1 MVVVAILFHRA
12 DGSAIRP
19 AAQARA
25 RVINRLIIGRF
36 LGGIVAAMDRKCEL
50 LRRAFTRAN
59 CCISDPRR
67 GLSLSPLACNWIA
80 FFVTARKDPIVWG
93 RARFSRPGAVV
104 SLRVESQSM
113 NNIQRS
119 YISTL
124 FASVFHKQ
132 IFLLSIYTICILF
145 LSKKFLKILPII
157 IQNYCN
163 REQKSSNIKKKNQK
177 IWRIK

>member
-1 MVVVAILFHRA
+1 MFVVAILFHRA
-12 DGSAIRP
+12 DGSATRP

-67 GLSLSPLACNWIA
+67 GLSLSPLARNWIA
-80 FFVTARKDPIVWG
+80 FFVTARKNPIVWG
-93 RARFSRPGAVV
+93 CAWFSRPGAVV

-113 NNIQRS
+113 NNIRRS
-119 YISTL
+119 YIYYL
-124 FASVFHKQ
+124 FATTFSAPVMIFSFHLISNFANDYIKLHNCQ
-132 IFLLSIYTICILF
+132 
-145 LSKKFLKILPII
+145 
-157 IQNYCN
+157 
-163 REQKSSNIKKKNQK
+163 QKSSNAEIRKM
-177 IWRIK
+177 